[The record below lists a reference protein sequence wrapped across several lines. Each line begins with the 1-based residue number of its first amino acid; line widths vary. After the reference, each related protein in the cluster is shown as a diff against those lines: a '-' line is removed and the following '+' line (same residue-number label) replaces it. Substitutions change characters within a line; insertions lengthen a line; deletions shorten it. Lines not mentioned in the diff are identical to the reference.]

1 MLKIAAL
8 SVAESTLCSCILKVL
23 RKFQSGSVL
32 VAPLILQRQRQR
44 PRRTTDTAERVAAS
58 SSHHWYCRD
67 SGSILVAPM
76 ILQRERERDRE
87 RERERQHPCRT
98 TDTAETEAAS
108 SSHHWYCRDS
118 GSVLV
123 APLILQREWQ
133 HPRRTTDLHCADDL
147 TMQANVTRDPGL
159 PFLVALLGLG
169 LGLGGWPYCAG
180 WA

>member
-32 VAPLILQRQRQR
+32 VAPLILQRQRQH
-44 PRRTTDTAERVAAS
+44 PRRTNDTA
-58 SSHHWYCRD
+58 
-67 SGSILVAPM
+67 
-76 ILQRERERDRE
+76 E
-87 RERERQHPCRT
+87 RERERQHPRHT
-98 TDTAETEAAS
+98 TDTAEREREREAAS
-108 SSHHWYCRDS
+108 LSHHWHCRDR